1 MTGLFIFV
9 TAIAASLFWLWLGG
23 FDYIKE
29 ESSDIVKLDEED
41 KKHIQ

>member
-1 MTGLFIFV
+1 MTGLLIFV
-9 TAIAASLFWLWLGG
+9 TAISASLFWLWLGG

-29 ESSDIVKLDEED
+29 DSDMVKLDEED